1 MAECSEIEAGGEIR
15 TIKDTTARQGVATNT
30 TAIEEIIAKIPA
42 SASASNQMTTAA
54 DLANKQDK
62 INGLGNIYAT
72 SAQFS
77 NLESGVQQSIPMAFD
92 LPAGSYIFYMGV
104 LLSTNAIGSYRF
116 YASLAAGVPM
126 SIPLSNF
133 AAPGNNDGAGAQLH
147 DAMPVALPE
156 GLNGLTVTLI
166 QGGAQAFSG
175 QISILA
181 QKMS

>member
-1 MAECSEIEAGGEIR
+1 MAECSEIEAGGEVR
-15 TIKDTTARQGVATNT
+15 TIKDATARNGVAANADAIAAINT
-30 TAIEEIIAKIPA
+30 KIPA
-42 SASASNQMTTAA
+42 NASASNKMATTA

-62 INGLGNIYAT
+62 IYGLGNIYAT
-72 SAQFS
+72 SGQFS
-77 NLESGVQQSIPMAFD
+77 NLESGVQQSFPMAFD
-92 LPAGSYIFYMGV
+92 LPAGSYVFYMGV

-116 YASLAAGVPM
+116 YASLAASVPISM
-126 SIPLSNF
+126 PLSNF

-175 QISILA
+175 TLTILA